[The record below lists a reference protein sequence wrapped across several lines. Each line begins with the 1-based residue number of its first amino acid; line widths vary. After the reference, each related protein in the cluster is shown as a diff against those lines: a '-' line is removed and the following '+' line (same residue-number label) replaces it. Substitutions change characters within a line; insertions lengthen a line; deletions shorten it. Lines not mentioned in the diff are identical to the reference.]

1 MERDHL
7 EYLNVYGRTVIK
19 IIMDPNKFYESWWD
33 TSRWRACV
41 GICKKVFLTPG
52 NEGNVFNSSGNIVF
66 SRRDPK
72 P

>member
-7 EYLNVYGRTVIK
+7 KDLNVCGRTVIK
-19 IIMDPNKFYESWWD
+19 IRMDPNKLYESWD
-33 TSRWRACV
+33 SDRWRTCV
-41 GICKKVFLTPG
+41 SICKKGFLAPG
-52 NEGNVFNSSGNIVF
+52 NAGKVLNSSGNIVF